1 MKKVIYGL
9 NKNGQE
15 MQNFREYNPQNLY
28 EEIKPYKLVWFVNSH
43 DESRD
48 VSDNSS
54 TATLWKLMQSSAK
67 KAGVEIYRVDF
78 QGTFV
83 ERKGGKTFIH
93 AYGFNEDDA
102 VTLPNEKGDLA
113 VPKQKP
119 IEVHPDNT
127 VLFSR
132 GLGTQGMTNI
142 QTWTDIIHEFELE
155 GYVTIPSLATWYK
168 CSSKYLTDILC
179 RQEGLRTP
187 KTVPIA
193 YSDDTERVMKELDNK
208 FPIILKASI
217 GSQTGVGVLIQESM
231 RSLYSTVQ
239 MLKLYDKNLAILLQ
253 EYVKTDYDVRVI
265 VLDGEILGTMKR
277 EVITDGDFRS
287 NVSLGAESTSFKLT
301 KIEERDSLAAA
312 EAVDGRLVGV
322 DFIPAKN
329 REKDQPYILEVNS
342 MPGFGGIEK
351 IEKGLTQKI
360 LEYFKDRRTWKTRP
374 AGPLNSD

>member
-1 MKKVIYGL
+1 MEIFGSKP
-9 NKNGQE
+9 NGKE
-15 MQNFREYNPQNLY
+15 MQKFNEYKQQNIN
-28 EEIKPYKLVWFVNSH
+28 EEVKPYKLVWFVNSH

-67 KAGVEIYRVDF
+67 KAGIEIYRVDF

-93 AYGFNEDDA
+93 AYGFNDDDA

-113 VPKQKP
+113 VPKQQP

-127 VLFSR
+127 ILFSR

-142 QTWTDIIHEFELE
+142 QNWTDIIHEFELE
-155 GYVTIPSLATWYK
+155 GYVTIPSLANWYK

-187 KTVPIA
+187 KTIPIA
-193 YSDDTERVMKELDNK
+193 YSDDTERVMKQLNNK
-208 FPIILKASI
+208 FPVILKASI

-239 MLKLYDKNLAILLQ
+239 MLKLYDRNLALLLQ
-253 EYVKTDYDVRVI
+253 EYIKTDYDVRVI

-277 EVITDGDFRS
+277 EVISDGDFRS

-301 KIEERDSLAAA
+301 AIEERDSLAAA
-312 EAVDGRLVGV
+312 DAVEGRLVGV
-322 DFIPAKN
+322 DFIPAKD
-329 REKDQPYILEVNS
+329 REKEQPYILEVNS

-360 LEYFKDRRTWKTRP
+360 LEYFKDRRTWKTGQD
-374 AGPLNSD
+374 GPFG

>member
-1 MKKVIYGL
+1 
-9 NKNGQE
+9 

-155 GYVTIPSLATWYK
+155 GYVTIPSLANWYK

-193 YSDDTERVMKELDNK
+193 YSDDTERVMKELNNK
-208 FPIILKASI
+208 FPVILKASI

-239 MLKLYDKNLAILLQ
+239 MLKLYDKNLALLLQ

-287 NVSLGAESTSFKLT
+287 NVSLGAESASFKLT
-301 KIEERDSLAAA
+301 EIEERDSLAAA

-360 LEYFKDRRTWKTRP
+360 LEYFKDRRTWKIRP
-374 AGPLNSD
+374 AGPLNSE